1 LLLRGLIIVL
11 DVAAILGAIALSHLL
26 ASHYGPHPEGLQAV
40 GWSTLLRTNPH
51 MPAGA
56 FLACAWIAML
66 YFTGGYTPQ
75 RMNSG
80 ARMLGATARSMGGV
94 FLGMLTLQF
103 FVRNQTWSRFLM
115 LAFTGS
121 SATFIG
127 FARLLF
133 LEIQQKVPSTF
144 TPQKVAI
151 VGVGERASQ
160 MATRI
165 NTYGHESFTL
175 AGFIAPAEGTEM
187 FTVSAAQVLGE
198 AINLNSLVQEH
209 SVELVILATNRLN
222 REEGL
227 VLANRVDQM
236 GLQLLQMPATWGLA
250 NPRMALKDLGDLE
263 LVDLTTLTYPTRGA
277 WFKRALDLVLV
288 VTGGAV
294 VLPVLMLVSLA
305 IRLADGGPAL
315 FTQERC
321 GHGGRRFGMFK
332 FRSMVEGAE
341 SMREELEEKNEADG
355 VLFKMQADPRITPI
369 GRYLRRWSID
379 EFPQVL
385 NVLKGDMNLVGPRPL
400 PWRDLDGIETDSELA
415 YWFAQRSKVK
425 PGITGT
431 WQVSDRQHLKMEDM
445 VRLDI
450 DYIQNWTIWGDV
462 VLLARTLPAII
473 RGRGSH

>member
-1 LLLRGLIIVL
+1 LFLRALIIFL
-11 DVAAILGAIALSHLL
+11 DVASIVGAIALSHLL
-26 ASHYGPHPEGLQAV
+26 ASHYGPHPEGLKTV
-40 GWSTLLRTNPH
+40 NWSTLLGANPH

-56 FLACAWIAML
+56 VLACAWVSGL
-66 YFTGGYTPQ
+66 YFTGGYTPR
-75 RMNSG
+75 RMTSG
-80 ARMLGATARSMGGV
+80 SRMLGATARSMVGV
-94 FLGMLTLQF
+94 FLFMLTLQF
-103 FVRNQTWSRFLM
+103 IVRNQTWSRFLM
-115 LAFTGS
+115 LAFTGT
-121 SATFIG
+121 SATLIG
-127 FARLLF
+127 IARLLF
-133 LEIQQKVPSTF
+133 LEFQRTVPSTL
-144 TPQKVAI
+144 TAQKVAI

-165 NTYGHESFTL
+165 TAYGHASFKL
-175 AGFIAPAEGTEM
+175 VGFIAPAGGTEL
-187 FTVSAAQVLGE
+187 FSVPASQVLGE
-198 AINLNSLVQEH
+198 AINLDTLVQEH

-227 VLANRVDQM
+227 LLANRVDQM

-277 WFKRALDLVLV
+277 WLKRALDLVLV
-288 VTGGAV
+288 VVGGTVILPPLLLVALAV
-294 VLPVLMLVSLA
+294 
-305 IRLADGGPAL
+305 RLSDGGPSL

-341 SMREELEEKNEADG
+341 SMRDSLDDQNESDG
-355 VLFKMQADPRITPI
+355 VLFKMREDPRVTPI
-369 GRYLRRWSID
+369 GHHLRRWSID
-379 EFPQVL
+379 EMPQLL

-431 WQVSDRQHLKMEDM
+431 WQVSNREHLKMEDM